1 MTPTKAEQL
10 AARTSARTSPV
21 HGWTDADADAGRL
34 ALELECILTD
44 GDTPMAVTSRWWE
57 SAHEALAMHR
67 RRISDELREIEC
79 PPDPD
84 AVDRALD
91 ADALRADAEQAQEA
105 QQPAGR
111 ASVDDW
117 ERELS
122 AVMPADFKDWWQNSR
137 REWPAVAAEVIKS
150 LRLDRDAGWE
160 VAARAQRREPLTAS
174 QVNELCN
181 ECHLD
186 WHRGWSLDEEPNR
199 YLELARAI
207 EKHHGIGA
215 TTGKEPGNV

>member
-1 MTPTKAEQL
+1 MNTKL
-10 AARTSARTSPV
+10 A
-21 HGWTDADADAGRL
+21 
-34 ALELECILTD
+34 
-44 GDTPMAVTSRWWE
+44 
-57 SAHEALAMHR
+57 EALHR

-150 LRLDRDAGWE
+150 LRRDRDAGWE

-215 TTGKEPGNV
+215 TTGEQQ